1 MSDPALSL
9 QGVCKTYG
17 AGRAAVEVL
26 RGVDLTLQAG
36 EIVALVAP
44 SGAGKSTLLHIAG
57 LLDSAD
63 SGEVLIGGRAMT
75 RLADAERTAARR
87 AEVDSSIRRIISCRN
102 FPPPRISSCRS
113 APPVSPLLMPKNAP
127 HRFWSR

>member
-44 SGAGKSTLLHIAG
+44 SGAGKSTLHG
-57 LLDSAD
+57 
-63 SGEVLIGGRAMT
+63 
-75 RLADAERTAARR
+75 
-87 AEVDSSIRRIISCRN
+87 SI
-102 FPPPRISSCRS
+102 
-113 APPVSPLLMPKNAP
+113 
-127 HRFWSR
+127 